1 MPLNKYLAAVSA
13 FVLVGNAL
21 AGLVPSEIYRGEN
34 LSPNPVGSVSGA
46 PVAARASFL
55 NALDSSVGSF
65 GFEGSTV
72 STGDPAPLA
81 VVFNDGVNGS
91 GTPITATLAGNGI
104 VKGSP
109 GSGRFNTA
117 AGGTRYW
124 EVQSGPGNRFSVDFS
139 RAISAFGFYGT
150 DIGDFGGDLSLI
162 LTDAVT
168 GLDETVQVTG
178 SGSNGALLFYGF
190 ASRNVAYNK
199 ITFQTA
205 GANDIDYFGFD
216 DFVVADR
223 SQIRVPNPPLPEP
236 GSLAL
241 VGLAL
246 LGAAA
251 ARRRA

>member
-1 MPLNKYLAAVSA
+1 MSFNKSIFAAA
-13 FVLVGNAL
+13 WAMAL
-21 AGLVPSEIYRGEN
+21 SGGVHAGLVASEIYFGEN
-34 LSPNPVGSVSGA
+34 LIPAQSVTGDPVT
-46 PVAARASFL
+46 ARTSFL

-65 GFEGSTV
+65 GFEGAGV
-72 STGDPAPLA
+72 STGDDAPLNVA
-81 VVFNDGVNGS
+81 FNDGVNGS
-91 GTPITATLAGNGI
+91 GTPITATLAGNG
-104 VKGSP
+104 VVMGSA
-109 GSGRFNTA
+109 GSGRFNTT
-117 AGGTRYW
+117 AGGARFW
-124 EVQSGPGNRFSVDFS
+124 EAQSGPNNRFSIQFS

-205 GANDIDYFGFD
+205 GATDIDYFGFD